1 MLRQVVAQQLNQR
14 MQVGHRAGVSAR
26 QVGHGSQAED
36 VQLSLESGGPS
47 EHSLEGSKT
56 CNFVESQ
63 QSLVRKQW

>member
-1 MLRQVVAQQLNQR
+1 MLGQVVAQQLSQR

-26 QVGHGSQAED
+26 QAGHGSQAED
-36 VQLSLESGGPS
+36 VQLSLESGSPS
-47 EHSLEGSKT
+47 EHSLEGSKM